1 MQTPLLFMLLRLSTL
16 IKLYARKAKLKAF
29 PKAMKSCDT
38 SVTPQGATFWGAT
51 VVSPK
56 WENFMGL

>member
-16 IKLYARKAKLKAF
+16 IKSYARKAKLKAF

-38 SVTPQGATFWGAT
+38 SVTPQGATF
-51 VVSPK
+51 
-56 WENFMGL
+56 